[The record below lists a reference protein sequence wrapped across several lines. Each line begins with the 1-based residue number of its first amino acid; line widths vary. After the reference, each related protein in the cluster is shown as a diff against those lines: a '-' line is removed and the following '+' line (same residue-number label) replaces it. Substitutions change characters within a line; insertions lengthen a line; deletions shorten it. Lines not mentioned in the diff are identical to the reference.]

1 MSSDY
6 KQLLAEAFPEV
17 RPPRRNLRFASAE
30 NAPPVRLTVADGTE
44 LIGILENESY
54 SGIAAI
60 FSSPTGFAL
69 EGDVSIDYF
78 GHPMPGVVRRIVP
91 QKDGTCLIGVEWT
104 ERQ

>member
-30 NAPPVRLTVADGTE
+30 NAPPVRVTAPDGTE
-44 LIGILENESY
+44 YIGILENESY

-69 EGDVSIDYF
+69 EGEVSIDYF
-78 GHPMPGVVRRIVP
+78 GYPMPGIVRRIVP
-91 QKDGTCLIGVEWT
+91 QKDGTSLVGVEWS
-104 ERQ
+104 EQ